1 MGHDLRAVLRRL
13 WARRLLNG
21 AFLGAQGLVIATTI
35 VLFAVSD
42 QIFFKPLPYPAA
54 ERIVHLEAQRRI
66 VLDKTRAEQDALTGL
81 VSAGTVLHDGAYIG
95 VSNTIFLE
103 HSAAV
108 REWRF
113 RYAAVT
119 PEFFALFGNPTL
131 GRALRPDDLR
141 RGPRAMVI
149 SHGIWQRVFGGR
161 PDILDAPIEIPGTS
175 YDPYGL
181 GRSWQVIGIMP
192 PGFEFPAGANV
203 WVYHE
208 GPRVGALGVGPLR
221 DLPTFARLAPG
232 VTLDQVSGLLHGI
245 KLTPL
250 REYLTPRGASA
261 FLFLCAAALLVL
273 FSSWLQVA
281 GMVAARIAAQPR
293 ELIIRTALG
302 GTRWHVLRPMVLDA
316 LVIAGLSIAAGLS
329 LAAPIAAAVTRML
342 PPELRI
348 ASDIWLG
355 ARVLVFGAVLF
366 SVGVLMLV
374 VVPGAMA
381 LRLRL
386 AGLRA
391 GSSSTRFQGNQRAN
405 RVLLA
410 AQMAASVVLLYVAG
424 LAWHSSRAI
433 AGVDLGFDPDRLV
446 AVRLPATIPPSSS
459 TVEDRMVDV
468 MNQEQLN
475 LDALRAV
482 RDLMGVEAAAP
493 VRRWPLQSSSGSTSQ
508 RLWAAAAPD
517 DPVNARIT
525 VVSEDYLAMIG
536 ARLVEGRGIQSSD
549 ARGSVVVVDETMAEQ
564 LRRSG
569 PVVGSEVRTTNRTYR
584 VIGVVRNMVYERPDE
599 QRQPEVFLNGTP
611 SSALLVRLASR
622 ATERTREAILSTLA
636 PIWGPTRAPRTLVS
650 IEDEARRARLPYV
663 SQQRL
668 LGALA
673 VVTLFALT
681 AGVLTTVA
689 LVLHRR
695 RLDLGIRYAL
705 GAGRGD
711 VRRLVW
717 RDIVL
722 VLTAGVGVGLAGG
735 WVAGRIM
742 QQYWYGITPL
752 DPSTTWGVVVFLAV
766 IVAAAIEWPVRRFQY
781 VSPFMALKEE

>member
-1 MGHDLRAVLRRL
+1 M
-13 WARRLLNG
+13 
-21 AFLGAQGLVIATTI
+21 
-35 VLFAVSD
+35 LFAVSD

-54 ERIVHLEAQRRI
+54 ERIVHLEAQPR
-66 VLDKTRAEQDALTGL
+66 VLLDKTRAEQDALAGI
-81 VSAGTVLHDGAYIG
+81 VSAGAVLHDGAYIG
-95 VSNTIFLE
+95 FSNTIFLE
-103 HSAAV
+103 HSQAV
-108 REWRF
+108 RDWGF

-119 PEFFALFGNPTL
+119 PDFFALFGKPTL
-131 GRALRPDDLR
+131 GRALHTDDLR
-141 RGPRAMVI
+141 RAPRAMVI

-161 PDILDAPIEIPGTS
+161 VDILDAPIEIPGTS

-181 GRSWQVIGIMP
+181 GRSWRVVGIMP

-208 GPRVGALGVGPLR
+208 GPRFGVPGSSALRG
-221 DLPTFARLAPG
+221 LPTFARLAPG
-232 VTLDQVSGLLHGI
+232 VTFDQVSGLLPGI
-245 KLTPL
+245 TLTPL

-261 FLFLCAAALLVL
+261 FLYLCAAALLVL

-281 GMVAARIAAQPR
+281 GMVAARVAARPR

-316 LVIAGLSIAAGLS
+316 MIIAGLSIATGLS
-329 LAAPIAAAVTRML
+329 LTAPVAAGVARML

-348 ASDIWLG
+348 ASDVWLG

-366 SVGVLMLV
+366 AVGVLVLV

-381 LRLRL
+381 VRLRL
-386 AGLRA
+386 AGLGA
-391 GSSSTRFQGNQRAN
+391 GPSSARFQGNQRAN
-405 RVLLA
+405 RVLLG

-424 LAWHSSRAI
+424 LAWHSSQAI

-446 AVRLPATIPPSSS
+446 AVRLPAMIPPSSS

-468 MNQEQLN
+468 TNQEQLN

-482 RDLMGVEAAAP
+482 RGLTGVEAAAP
-493 VRRWPLQSSSGSTSQ
+493 VRRWPLQRSGPAPQ
-508 RLWAAAAPD
+508 RFWAAATPD
-517 DPVNARIT
+517 DPINARLT
-525 VVSEDYLAMIG
+525 LVLDDYLAMIG
-536 ARLVEGRGIQSSD
+536 ARLVEGRGIQPSD

-569 PVVGSEVRTTNRTYR
+569 PVLGSEVRTTNRSYR

-599 QRQPEVFLNGTP
+599 RRAPEVFLNVTA
-611 SSALLVRLASR
+611 SSALLVRLASD
-622 ATERTREAILSTLA
+622 ASARTADAILGALA
-636 PIWGPTRAPRTLVS
+636 PIWGPTRAPKTLVS
-650 IEDEARRARLPYV
+650 IEDEARRVRLPYV

-711 VRRLVW
+711 IRRVVW

-722 VLTAGVGVGLAGG
+722 VVTAGVAVGLAGG
-735 WVAGRIM
+735 WMSGRVM
-742 QQYWYGITPL
+742 QQYWYDITPL
-752 DPSTTWGVVVFLAV
+752 DPSTTWGVLVFLAV
-766 IVAAAIEWPVRRFQY
+766 IVAAAIEWPIRRFEY